1 ALPPGEIV
9 EAADAGGLQRRL
21 PGRPDAPDHPDRLA
35 RQESRRIAPPDY
47 REAAR
52 LVEVGGDLG
61 EELVVRQADRA
72 REPQLSLHPIE
83 EPREKYR
90 RRRPVQTLGAGE
102 VEERLVE
109 RQGFDDGGEF
119 IHHRPDLPRD
129 SRVMRPP
136 R

>member
-1 ALPPGEIV
+1 PALVLAPGEVPEPVADLAEAVDEVLALPPGEIV

-90 RRRPVQTLGAGE
+90 RRCP
-102 VEERLVE
+102 
-109 RQGFDDGGEF
+109 
-119 IHHRPDLPRD
+119 
-129 SRVMRPP
+129 
-136 R
+136 